1 MKKVLLLII
10 SVLMIASLVACDS
23 KTEDEVQSSTSTE
36 ISDLDTSKNT
46 TENGNPES
54 SDDTTAEDDLE
65 IPPLKNTK
73 VTYETATSYPVDQN
87 KYLKLTKDDINEE
100 FAFLRE
106 LMQYDDKHK
115 NKVLNAYLEMG
126 DDEWNRLYI
135 DGELFGITGQYV
147 VCYYNTDG
155 ETYDGYINSF
165 GFHWMID
172 DHETHYNQIMHC
184 LTTYFGEY
192 GETKELYYNG
202 ETYQQYEWY
211 KTTDELWSVWLSVQD
226 TSGWLQI
233 TPVADVNIEEDEKE
247 TYIKDGLFTIAAY
260 NFADDFEDAFDD
272 INGHT
277 FKTEAEVDESKSF
290 TDVDN
295 YVYYRILDDE
305 NYDRDVGMISFTKP
319 NGKTLHISEEFSGD
333 CWNGI
338 NILIEEAGDVSAT
351 VVASV
356 LAIDPGIGY
365 SDAFDLA
372 QDIVDSISIYTGDAS
387 ELESVDCN
395 GIKYT
400 LYKDNKYHYLLIT
413 ALAE

>member
-1 MKKVLLLII
+1 MKRFLSIFLVLT
-10 SVLMIASLVACDS
+10 LMLSMVACGRKS
-23 KTEDEVQSSTSTE
+23 DENIETLPSTE
-36 ISDLDTSKNT
+36 SNLSESDDNT
-46 TENGNPES
+46 TETDKSNS
-54 SDDTTAEDDLE
+54 SDDDTAEDLE

-73 VTYETATSYPVDQN
+73 VTYETTTAFPVDQS
-87 KYLKLTKDDINEE
+87 KYLQLSKEDINEE
-100 FAFLRE
+100 FTFLRE

-147 VCYYNTDG
+147 VCYYNAEG
-155 ETYDGYINSF
+155 ETYDGYVNSF

-202 ETYQQYEWY
+202 ETYQQYKWY

-226 TSGWLQI
+226 TSGWLEI
-233 TPVADVNIEEDEKE
+233 TPVADVNIEEEEKE
-247 TYIKDGLFTIAAY
+247 SYVKDGCFTITAY
-260 NFADDFEDAFDD
+260 NFAGDFEDAFDD

-277 FKTEAEVDESKSF
+277 FKTEAEVDETKSF

-319 NGKTLHISEEFSGD
+319 NGKTLHISEEFSGS

-356 LAIDPGIGY
+356 LAIDPGIDY

-372 QDIVDSISIYTGDAS
+372 QEIVDSISIYTGDAS
-387 ELESVDCN
+387 ELESVECN

-400 LYKDNKYHYLLIT
+400 LYKNNKYHYLLVT
-413 ALAE
+413 ALSN